1 MYPHTARVANKTVHS
16 IEEQGVRLRT
26 RRVAYRLKSGVEDRN
41 RRWSGPKLLGTM
53 AAQGS
58 LLGLDRNRSSRSIH
72 RDLLSRGDALGG
84 VRHAHGGR
92 SSLED
97 AIDCPEGIVR
107 LAGWLG
113 AVGEQD
119 ARHVPSL

>member
-16 IEEQGVRLRT
+16 IEVQGVRLRT

-41 RRWSGPKLLGTM
+41 RRWSGSKLLGTM

-84 VRHAHGGR
+84 VRHAHDGR
-92 SSLED
+92 DTVLSSHD
-97 AIDCPEGIVR
+97 RTV
-107 LAGWLG
+107 
-113 AVGEQD
+113 
-119 ARHVPSL
+119 